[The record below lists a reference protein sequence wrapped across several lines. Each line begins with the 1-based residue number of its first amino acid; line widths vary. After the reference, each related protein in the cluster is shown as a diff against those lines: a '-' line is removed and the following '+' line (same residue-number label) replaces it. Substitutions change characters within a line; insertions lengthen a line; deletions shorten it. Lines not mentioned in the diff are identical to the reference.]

1 MLFHADITEDISDIV
16 FDDSIKELK
25 DIRNEFYELYNSLDE
40 LLQSKN
46 RKKMNMYMRVY
57 NKKIDKMLELLRLMK
72 IPKKMLLNSEE
83 IERNIKISTITVL
96 LKDLKYKRKYK
107 RKQNV
112 YLSIQEQ
119 RRNSLSELDK
129 ALNDLR

>member
-1 MLFHADITEDISDIV
+1 
-16 FDDSIKELK
+16 
-25 DIRNEFYELYNSLDE
+25 
-40 LLQSKN
+40 
-46 RKKMNMYMRVY
+46 MNMYMHVY

-96 LKDLKYKRKYK
+96 LKDLKYKRK
-107 RKQNV
+107 QNV